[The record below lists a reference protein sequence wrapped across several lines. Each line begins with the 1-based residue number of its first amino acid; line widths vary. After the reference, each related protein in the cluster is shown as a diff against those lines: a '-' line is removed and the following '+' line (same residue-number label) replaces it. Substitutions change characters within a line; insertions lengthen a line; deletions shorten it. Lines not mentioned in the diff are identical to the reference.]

1 MAHDAA
7 EIAFAVFAVQVADF
21 VATIQQ
27 PTGSRNHS
35 HRQNAVPIPSICKRA
50 WDQIVVVPV
59 PTAGD
64 TVALATDHPAAGKSE
79 RLVALPPVHELHGGN
94 RCAGRA
100 LPTFSDT
107 HVVM

>member
-1 MAHDAA
+1 MAHAAA

-35 HRQNAVPIPSICKRA
+35 RRQNAVPIPSIYKRVR
-50 WDQIVVVPV
+50 DPIVVVPA

-64 TVALATDHPAAGKSE
+64 TVALATDHHAVGKSE
-79 RLVALPPVHELHGGN
+79 RLVALPPMHESHDGN
-94 RCAGRA
+94 RCAGRV
-100 LPTFSDT
+100 LPAFSDT
-107 HVVM
+107 RAVM